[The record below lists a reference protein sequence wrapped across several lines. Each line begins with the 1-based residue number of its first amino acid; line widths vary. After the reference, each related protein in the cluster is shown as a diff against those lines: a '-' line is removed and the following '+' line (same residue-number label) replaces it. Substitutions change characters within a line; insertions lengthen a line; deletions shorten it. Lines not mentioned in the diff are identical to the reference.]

1 MLPQKGSISYM
12 EHLLKFLFEVGQLK
26 KVKRSGW
33 WLIGVDL
40 PESVADHSF
49 RCAVIGYFL
58 AKLENANPYKVA
70 IMCLFHDIHEARI
83 NDLHRVGQRYIDFGT
98 AEKKAFNEQTES
110 LSDELGSEIK
120 PLLELFGNKNNVEG
134 TLAKDADILE
144 CALQAR
150 EYQHEGFVGADDW
163 LKNAKGTLISKS
175 AQKLLRLIEKAN
187 PDEWWKLLKLP
198 LKRQA
203 TDRKK

>member
-1 MLPQKGSISYM
+1 MDN
-12 EHLLKFLFEVGQLK
+12 LLRFLFEVGKLK

-40 PESVADHSF
+40 PESVADHSY

-58 AKLENANPYKVA
+58 AKLENVDPYKVA
-70 IMCLFHDIHEARI
+70 VMCLFHDVQEARI
-83 NDLHRVGQRYIDFGT
+83 NDLHRVGQRYLDSGA
-98 AEKKAFNEQTES
+98 AEKKAFKEQIAS
-110 LSDELGSEIK
+110 LGDELGGELK
-120 PLLELFGNKNNVEG
+120 PLLELFGNKDNIEG
-134 TLAKDADILE
+134 TIAKDADILE

-163 LKNAKGTLISKS
+163 LKNARGTLSSKS
-175 AQKLLRLIEKAN
+175 AKKLLKQIETAD

-198 LKRQA
+198 LKRDSA
-203 TDRKK
+203 SKRKGKA

>member
-1 MLPQKGSISYM
+1 M
-12 EHLLKFLFEVGQLK
+12 ENLLKFLFEVGKLK

-58 AKLENANPYKVA
+58 ARLENADPHKVA
-70 IMCLFHDIHEARI
+70 VMCLFHDVQEARI
-83 NDLHRVGQRYIDFGT
+83 NDLHRVGQRYIDSSE
-98 AEKKAFNEQTES
+98 AEKRAFNEQTES
-110 LSDELGSEIK
+110 LSDDLGGEIK
-120 PLLELFGNKNNVEG
+120 PLLEFFGKKDNLEG

-150 EYQHEGFVGADDW
+150 EYQHAGFVGADDW
-163 LKNAKGTLISKS
+163 LKNAKGTLVSKS
-175 AQKLLRLIEKAN
+175 AQKLLELIETAN

-198 LKRQA
+198 VKREKQA
-203 TDRKK
+203 

>member
-1 MLPQKGSISYM
+1 M
-12 EHLLKFLFEVGQLK
+12 ENLLKFLFEVGKLK

-49 RCAVIGYFL
+49 RCAAIGYFL
-58 AKLENANPYKVA
+58 AKLEKADPYRVA
-70 IMCLFHDIHEARI
+70 VMCLFHDIQETRI
-83 NDLHRVGQRYIDFGT
+83 NDLHRVGQRYIDPDL
-98 AEKKAFNEQTES
+98 AEKKAFAEQIES
-110 LSDELGSEIK
+110 LSEELGSELR
-120 PLLELFGNKNNVEG
+120 PLLVLFGNKDSLEG

-163 LKNAKGTLISKS
+163 LKNAKGTLVSKS
-175 AQKLLRLIEKAN
+175 AQKLLKLLETAN
-187 PDEWWKLLKLP
+187 PDKWWKLLKLP
-198 LKRQA
+198 LKRR
-203 TDRKK
+203 TNNKRKGRT